1 MYVDVENE
9 RAVRRAIVSMRADV
23 SRQLGIEDLARV
35 ALLSTAHFSR
45 TFRRVTGIPPGRF
58 LTAVRLQEAK
68 RLLASTSLHI
78 AEVSGRVG
86 YRSVGTF
93 SSRFTRS
100 VGVSPAT
107 YRRSDRPPA
116 TVTNGRRLDRS
127 GCGTVRGHLALAPAG
142 PLRAVLVALFPDPIA
157 EGQPV
162 SWAIQQPPGPF
173 LLSRVPAGRW
183 HLLSYP
189 VAGSTGWSD
198 DEPVAATGPITLHG
212 GTIVEDVRVRLMPRR
227 LIDPPV
233 LLASV
238 HTLG

>member
-100 VGVSPAT
+100 VGV
-107 YRRSDRPPA
+107 
-116 TVTNGRRLDRS
+116 
-127 GCGTVRGHLALAPAG
+127 
-142 PLRAVLVALFPDPIA
+142 
-157 EGQPV
+157 
-162 SWAIQQPPGPF
+162 
-173 LLSRVPAGRW
+173 
-183 HLLSYP
+183 
-189 VAGSTGWSD
+189 
-198 DEPVAATGPITLHG
+198 
-212 GTIVEDVRVRLMPRR
+212 
-227 LIDPPV
+227 
-233 LLASV
+233 
-238 HTLG
+238 